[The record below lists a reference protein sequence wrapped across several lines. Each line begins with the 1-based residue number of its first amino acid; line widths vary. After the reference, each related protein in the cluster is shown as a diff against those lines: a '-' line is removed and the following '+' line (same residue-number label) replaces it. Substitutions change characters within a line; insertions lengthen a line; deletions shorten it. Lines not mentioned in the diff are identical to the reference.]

1 MEGYVA
7 KLEPGTVI
15 IQRRHI
21 LSSVFRAVQE
31 PDFDFHRPLTVIFSG
46 EDATDEGG
54 PTREFFRLQCLLKL
68 YLLYMHHT
76 IVLFTVQN
84 FCKTRWKKSFFGSCS
99 YNVTYNR
106 KIIARRVENAEEDS
120 F

>member
-1 MEGYVA
+1 MA
-7 KLEPGTVI
+7 KLEPCTVI

-54 PTREFFRLQCLLKL
+54 QMPQMKEAP
-68 YLLYMHHT
+68 H
-76 IVLFTVQN
+76 VN
-84 FCKTRWKKSFFGSCS
+84 FSGYSA
-99 YNVTYNR
+99 Y
-106 KIIARRVENAEEDS
+106 
-120 F
+120 